1 MNTDMAI
8 AFPLSSAETPGAP
21 VSGYLNQICG
31 PYSVGLTN
39 PKDPISG
46 IFGCTNGNTGKGQST
61 TEPSTLNTVKKYM
74 SNNQVFL
81 NDFAN
86 SFNKMTSVGYG
97 ITPANGKLGSLT
109 NIDLT
114 KC

>member
-1 MNTDMAI
+1 MMNTDMAL

-31 PYSVGLTN
+31 PNSVGLTN
-39 PKDPISG
+39 PRDPISG

-61 TEPSTLNTVKKYM
+61 TVPSTANTVQKYIFD
-74 SNNQVFL
+74 NQLFL
-81 NDFAN
+81 NDFAK
-86 SFNKMTSVGYG
+86 SFNKMTSVGY
-97 ITPANGKLGSLT
+97 TNGKLGSLT